1 MSNKAELI
9 KEMLEMQAKFIEDEQ
24 AGKFEAEDYYIGD
37 GKAYRERYHELASE
51 VREMASKEVN
61 FWK

>member
-9 KEMLEMQAKFIEDEQ
+9 KEMLDMQAKFIADEQ

-37 GKAYRERYHELASE
+37 GKEYRQRYHELAAE
-51 VREMASKEVN
+51 VREMASKEAN

>member
-9 KEMLEMQAKFIEDEQ
+9 KEMLEMQHKFIADEQ
-24 AGKFEAEDYYIGD
+24 TGKFEAEDYYIGE
-37 GKAYRERYHELASE
+37 GKQYQKRYQGLASE
-51 VREMASKEVN
+51 VREIAN

>member
-1 MSNKAELI
+1 MSKKAELI
-9 KEMLEMQAKFIEDEQ
+9 KEMLEMQEKFAADER

-37 GKAYRERYHELASE
+37 GKQYRERYHKLASE
-51 VREMASKEVN
+51 VRELASAEVN

>member
-9 KEMLEMQAKFIEDEQ
+9 KEMLEMQAKFIADEQ
-24 AGKFEAEDYYIGD
+24 AGKFEAEDYYIGE
-37 GKAYRERYHELASE
+37 GKSYRERYHELASE
-51 VREMASKEVN
+51 VREMASKEAN